1 MTQTVRG
8 KLASLFNIEPGEG
21 RLVALMLAHSFFIGG
36 ARIFLR
42 TAGYALFL
50 VEHGAQALP
59 YVYIGI
65 GAVAAL
71 LSFAYLKLSERLS
84 FSKLLLA
91 NVGLLLLSLLG
102 FRLGLGM
109 TAARWLTFALP
120 IWYEVLWTLTN
131 LEFFGL
137 AGRLFNVRQA
147 KRLSGLI
154 GAGGQVAIIVGG
166 LLAPLVVA
174 LIGTP
179 NLLLVAAASMA
190 GVVILLLSTF
200 RSYAD
205 HLAGPT
211 GRTPSEVQ
219 ESSLGLVRSHYI
231 LLIFGMVALII
242 VGYFVTD
249 NILYAQAEVHY
260 AGQDE
265 LASFIGIFFGVAG
278 FLALLTRTF
287 VTGQLLGRYGV
298 RVALLFTPALL
309 LVSGIAAAAF
319 GTLSGS
325 VAALF
330 WLTAL
335 VRLITAVLVESHDFS
350 ALKVLYQPLTAAQR
364 VQAQTMVEGII
375 YSLAIGSTG
384 LTLSFLT
391 SLLDL
396 GTVEL
401 VYALLA
407 VVLAWIALAVRLG
420 RQYPKELVQA
430 LAGRRLGGAD
440 LSLTDAS
447 SLAVLQTALQSPHPG
462 VAIYALNMLQAVGHE
477 SLPAFLGQ
485 ALEHSAPQVRQDAL
499 QRIEQLDI
507 TSALPAVRK
516 TLAAEPVGAVRGAA
530 VRTLAALG
538 QGEMLEEVSAFL
550 EDPEDSVMRGAMVGM
565 LRNGGIEGAP
575 AAGRKLLQMADSPQ
589 GAERALAAQVLGE
602 VGVQSFYQPLL
613 PLLQDRDRQVERA
626 ALLAAGQVKNAKLWP
641 PVLEK
646 LASPPVRSVAAA
658 ALIAGGEP
666 VLPVVTAAF
675 SRAGQAREVLAQ
687 LVKICGRIGG
697 DGAISWLKTRLAYP
711 DACIRTRILRALH
724 RCGYQAQAEDV
735 AQVQEQIKAEAALS
749 AQTLAIFLD
758 IGDDE
763 ACDLLCVA
771 LNETLLQARE
781 RIFLLLSFVH
791 DPHSILQARDN
802 LQLASAE
809 KRAYALEVI
818 DVLVSPEL
826 KRMVLPLLTDAD
838 PGQKL
843 QQLRGLFPQKPRDRQ
858 QRLQEIIAAP
868 PGQFTTW
875 TQACAL
881 YAVGRLAA
889 DALGETVAVALSAP
903 EPLVRETAIW
913 TLSRLDGA
921 RYRSQIDALRD
932 DASPQVARA
941 AQHL

>member
-8 KLASLFNIEPGEG
+8 KLASLFNIESGEG
-21 RLVALMLAHSFFIGG
+21 RLVALMLAHSFFIGS

-71 LSFAYLKLSERLS
+71 LSFAYLKLSERVS
-84 FSKLLLA
+84 FSKLLLS
-91 NVGLLLLSLLG
+91 NVGFLLLSLLG

-190 GVVILLLSTF
+190 GVVISLLSTL
-200 RSYAD
+200 RSYGD

-211 GRTPSEVQ
+211 GRTPSEVE
-219 ESSLGLVRSHYI
+219 ESSLSLVRSRYI
-231 LLIFGMVALII
+231 LLIFGLVVLII

-249 NILYAQAEVHY
+249 NILYAEAEVHY

-265 LASFIGIFFGVAG
+265 LASFIGIFFGLAG
-278 FLALLTRTF
+278 FLALLSRTLL
-287 VTGQLLGRYGV
+287 TGQLLGRYGV

-309 LVSGIAAAAF
+309 VVSGIAAAAA
-319 GTLSGS
+319 GTLFRS
-325 VAALF
+325 VAAFF

-375 YSLAIGSTG
+375 YSLAIGLTG
-384 LTLSFLT
+384 LTLFALT
-391 SLLDL
+391 SLFAL
-396 GTVEL
+396 GTVQL
-401 VYALLA
+401 VYALVG
-407 VVLAWIALAVRLG
+407 VVLAWIAVAILLG

-430 LAGRRLGGAD
+430 LTGRRLGGAE

-462 VAIYALNMLQAVGHE
+462 VAVYALNTLQAAGHE
-477 SLPAFLGQ
+477 SLPVLLQ
-485 ALEHSAPQVRQDAL
+485 ESLEHPAPQVRQDAL
-499 QRIEQLDI
+499 QRIEQLGI
-507 TSALPAVRK
+507 GSALPAVRK
-516 TLAAEPVGAVRGAA
+516 RVGTEPVGAVRGAA

-538 QGEMLEEVSAFL
+538 EGEVLEEVSDLL
-550 EDPEDSVMRGAMVGM
+550 EDSEDSVRRGAMVGM
-565 LRNGGIEGAP
+565 LRSGGIAGVL
-575 AAGRKLLQMADSPQ
+575 AAGHKLLQMAQSPQ

-613 PLLQDRDRQVERA
+613 PLLRDRDRQVERA
-626 ALLAAGQVKNAKLWP
+626 ALVAAGQVKNARLWP
-641 PVLEK
+641 LVVEK

-658 ALIAGGEP
+658 AMIAGGEP
-666 VLPVVTAAF
+666 ALPVVTAAF
-675 SRAGQAREVLAQ
+675 ARAGQPREVLAQ
-687 LVKICGRIGG
+687 LVRICGRIGG
-697 DGAISWLKTRLAYP
+697 DVASSWLKARLAYP
-711 DACIRTRILRALH
+711 DACIRTHILRALN
-724 RCGYQAQAEDV
+724 RCGYQAQADEV
-735 AQVQEQIKAEAALS
+735 AQVQEQVKAEAALS
-749 AQTLAIFLD
+749 AETLAILLD

-763 ACDLLCVA
+763 ACGLLCVA

-781 RIFLLLSFVH
+781 RIFSLLSFIH
-791 DPHSILQARDN
+791 DPRSILQARDN

-826 KRMVLPLLTDAD
+826 KRMVLPLLSGTDA
-838 PGQKL
+838 GQKL
-843 QQLRGLFPQKPRDRQ
+843 QQLRALFPQEARDRQ

-868 PGQFTTW
+868 PGPFTAW

-881 YAVGRLAA
+881 YAVGRLAT
-889 DALGETVAVALSAP
+889 DALGETVVAALSAP

-913 TLSRLDGA
+913 TLSKLDGA
-921 RYRSQIDALRD
+921 RYRSQVDALRED
-932 DASPQVARA
+932 PSPQVARA